1 MIRTALIQRNTD
13 LQVVQIVCMGIAWK
27 KYVFTDSGARMRA
40 MKVPCVIQS
49 YSVLR
54 ELHDGDDEVSC
65 KSLEQAQPTAY
76 TRAFVFKLYKN
87 LAVAETCS
95 SAYISDFDTMLG
107 CCSCHRRNRCHWH
120 RRPADSPNQCGGKGV
135 ELGAG
140 GKRLNQGWGEEG

>member
-1 MIRTALIQRNTD
+1 MFLMQFVPTASWTHMIRTALIQRSTG

-65 KSLEQAQPTAY
+65 KSLERAHVIAATAATGIGIPPTVP
-76 TRAFVFKLYKN
+76 TK
-87 LAVAETCS
+87 
-95 SAYISDFDTMLG
+95 
-107 CCSCHRRNRCHWH
+107 
-120 RRPADSPNQCGGKGV
+120 
-135 ELGAG
+135 AG
-140 GKRLNQGWGEEG
+140 GTGLNWGLGGSG

>member
-1 MIRTALIQRNTD
+1 MFLMQFVPTASWTHMIRTALIQRSTG

-76 TRAFVFKLYKN
+76 TRAFVFKLYKH
-87 LAVAETCS
+87 LAVAEICS
-95 SAYISDFDTMLG
+95 SACWVAAHVIAATAATG
-107 CCSCHRRNRCHWH
+107 I
-120 RRPADSPNQCGGKGV
+120 GV
-135 ELGAG
+135 PPTVPTSAG
-140 GKRLNQGWGEEG
+140 GTGLNWGLGGSG